1 MPESYARLLLIDYL
15 ITPPPN
21 LIIPGT
27 MGPFIHSKN
36 LYAGSILGADKP
48 TVVVLQN
55 LVNTSFNPWNSL
67 WKM

>member
-1 MPESYARLLLIDYL
+1 MMMPESYARLLLIEYL

-27 MGPFIHSKN
+27 MGSFIHSKN
-36 LYAGSILGADKP
+36 LHASSILGADKP

-55 LVNTSFNPWNSL
+55 LVNTSFNPRNSL
-67 WKM
+67 